1 MSRIVQPV
9 RGRLCFAVILSAI
22 AGSANLHAQSEMTA
36 EEILNIMTETMNPQQ
51 SKGIM
56 RMTIV
61 TTSGQER
68 IFEYRTFSK
77 NGGEKSLMKYLK
89 PTRVKDQAILML
101 NDANDIWVYFPRTRR
116 VRKLASH
123 AKRQKLE
130 GSDFSYEDMGASNT
144 FIEEY
149 SAMRHDDDKRDGRGC
164 YTLELT
170 RKPES
175 TAGYSRVWMSVDKE
189 YLVPLLIRYYH
200 DEDPALLEKELVC
213 SDIQLIDRIYTPM
226 KYTMYN
232 KLDNTQT
239 SLEVV
244 EVTYNVELPDEL
256 FTEMG
261 MQK

>member
-1 MSRIVQPV
+1 MSRFVQLV
-9 RGRLCFAVILSAI
+9 RNRLCVALALSTFAASI
-22 AGSANLHAQSEMTA
+22 NLYAQSEMTA
-36 EEILNIMTETMNPQQ
+36 EEILDVMTETMNPQQ

-56 RMTIV
+56 RMTVV

-68 IFEYRTFSK
+68 TFEYRTLSK

-116 VRKLASH
+116 VRKLATH

-144 FIEEY
+144 FVEEY
-149 SAMRHDDDKRDGRGC
+149 RAIRHDDEKRDGRRC
-164 YTLELT
+164 YVLELT
-170 RKPES
+170 RTPES
-175 TAGYSRVWMSVDKE
+175 TAGYSRVWMWVDKE

-200 DEDPALLEKELVC
+200 DEDSALLEKELVC
-213 SDIQLIDRIYTPM
+213 RDIQLIDEIYTPM
-226 KYTMYN
+226 KYTMHN

-239 SLEVV
+239 SLEIV
-244 EVTYNVELPDEL
+244 EVTYDVELPDDL